1 MFALPQPMRHRQ
13 TFVANHEEGQDTR
26 CGRMWSPYAD
36 GSSCSI
42 PVLQRGS
49 MLRRLAIVSLSQLV
63 ILSAGCDQ
71 PRSTVTGPDIAFRAQ
86 RAATEQ
92 TVPFRTSS
100 YLFQAIAAVPEP
112 GCNAPGESRRYLSG
126 EGAATHLGRYT
137 VDLSFCARVGGVL
150 DDGRGAFV
158 AASGD
163 VLQLTFEGTSTFVP
177 PFTLSFTS
185 FATFTGGS
193 GRFVG
198 ASGEAVVTGTLDVR
212 TGAGDGR
219 WDGTIASVGWSKR

>member
-1 MFALPQPMRHRQ
+1 
-13 TFVANHEEGQDTR
+13 
-26 CGRMWSPYAD
+26 
-36 GSSCSI
+36 
-42 PVLQRGS
+42 

-92 TVPFRTSS
+92 SVPFRTSS

-137 VDLSFCARVGGVL
+137 VDLSFCARAGGVL
-150 DDGRGAFV
+150 DDGRGAFI
-158 AASGD
+158 AANGD

-193 GRFVG
+193 GRFAG

-219 WDGTIASVGWSKR
+219 WDGTISSVGPSKR

>member
-1 MFALPQPMRHRQ
+1 
-13 TFVANHEEGQDTR
+13 
-26 CGRMWSPYAD
+26 
-36 GSSCSI
+36 
-42 PVLQRGS
+42 
-49 MLRRLAIVSLSQLV
+49 MLRRLAIASLSQLV
-63 ILSAGCDQ
+63 IISTGCDR
-71 PRSTVTGPDIAFRAQ
+71 PRPTVTGPDIAFRAQ

-158 AASGD
+158 AANGD

-219 WDGTIASVGWSKR
+219 WDGTISSVGSNR